1 MKIEVKLYS
10 TLTRY
15 LSDDI
20 RGQKQIMEVKE
31 GTTVNE
37 LLQQL
42 GVPAD
47 AVKLIFLDG
56 LHSDGDSVLKD
67 GIRLTVF
74 PPVGGG

>member
-20 RGQKQIMEVKE
+20 RGQKQVMEVKE

-37 LLQQL
+37 LLKQL
-42 GVPAD
+42 GVPA
-47 AVKLIFLDG
+47 ATVKLIFLDG